1 VVDIPTRDP
10 NQIVEFHKRLVQKLL
25 ESKEVQAGLTGEKA
39 SIGIVIKDPDVN
51 LLLTVNGGDT
61 TLERAETL
69 EKEQVDTTITMR
81 WDTALRFW
89 GGKLDIMGAL
99 LTGAIKIDGKNL
111 DPLFRLK
118 SIVYKAQE
126 ASEEVAHELGWA

>member
-1 VVDIPTRDP
+1 MVDIPTRDP
-10 NQIVEFHKRLVQKLL
+10 DQIVDFHKRLVEKLL
-25 ESKEVQAGLTGEKA
+25 ESKEVQAGLSGDKA
-39 SIGIVIKDPDVN
+39 SIGIAIRDPDVN
-51 LLLTVNGGDT
+51 LLLTVNGSDT
-61 TLERAETL
+61 TLERRNNL
-69 EKEQVDTTITMR
+69 EQGKEDTTITMR

-89 GGKLDIMGAL
+89 RGQLDIMGAL

-126 ASEEVAHELGWA
+126 ASEEVARELGWA

>member
-1 VVDIPTRDP
+1 VVEIPTRDP
-10 NQIVEFHKRLVQKLL
+10 DQIVEFHKRLVQKLL
-25 ESKEVQAGLTGEKA
+25 ESKEVQAGLSGETA
-39 SIGIVIKDPDVN
+39 SIGIIIIDPDVN
-51 LLLTVNGGDT
+51 LLLTVDGGDT
-61 TLERAETL
+61 TLEFPETL
-69 EKEQVDTTITMR
+69 DKSREDTIITMK

-89 GGKLDIMGAL
+89 QGQLDIMGAL

-126 ASEEVAHELGWA
+126 ASEEVARELGWA